1 MTEKEKDLLLSQPVF
16 PPLKNDVIIR
26 ACRREPTPYT
36 PVWIMRQAGRY
47 LPEFNQTKGGLDF
60 FTVCRTPS
68 LVCELTLQP
77 LKRFALD
84 AAIIFSDILV
94 IPQVMGM
101 KVEMKPGKGPVFLD
115 PLVEPSEIDS
125 RPLIIPDV
133 STSLGYV
140 FEAITIT
147 RNALDGSVPLIGFA
161 GAPWTLMAYMIDGD
175 EVSGGVRTYVKA
187 KRWLYRHR
195 KDSQRLLSMITDVI
209 VQFLIGQVKAGAQLL
224 QVFDSLA
231 GELSPELFEEFALPS
246 LQHIAAILKST
257 YPHVPLILFARG
269 VGHRALESL
278 SKGKWDVLGI
288 DWSVGIEDARAWTG
302 DYSRVAL
309 QGNLDPCA
317 LYSNERTEIFAYVE
331 KMLGKFGPRGHIA
344 NLGHGLHPEH
354 SPEHV
359 KWFVDAV
366 HELSTRKTQ

>member
-77 LKRFALD
+77 LKRFSLD

-125 RPLIIPDV
+125 RLV
-133 STSLGYV
+133 SLFSLY
-140 FEAITIT
+140 I
-147 RNALDGSVPLIGFA
+147 GSF
-161 GAPWTLMAYMIDGD
+161 Y
-175 EVSGGVRTYVKA
+175 
-187 KRWLYRHR
+187 
-195 KDSQRLLSMITDVI
+195 
-209 VQFLIGQVKAGAQLL
+209 
-224 QVFDSLA
+224 
-231 GELSPELFEEFALPS
+231 
-246 LQHIAAILKST
+246 
-257 YPHVPLILFARG
+257 
-269 VGHRALESL
+269 
-278 SKGKWDVLGI
+278 
-288 DWSVGIEDARAWTG
+288 
-302 DYSRVAL
+302 
-309 QGNLDPCA
+309 
-317 LYSNERTEIFAYVE
+317 
-331 KMLGKFGPRGHIA
+331 
-344 NLGHGLHPEH
+344 
-354 SPEHV
+354 
-359 KWFVDAV
+359 
-366 HELSTRKTQ
+366 